1 MIIQQVL
8 INILD
13 RKLKILEK
21 LLLIFINKL
30 NLEIK
35 LKISL
40 KIITKIKIK
49 YVNIIIKY
57 NIKINFLNNISY
69 IGKIR

>member
-49 YVNIIIKY
+49 DVNIIIKY